1 MKRLLSPHEI
11 AMLFVLLTSP
21 IAVEL
26 ADPDVA
32 SLQRERLVELVTTAV
47 DVAEFKLTS
56 EGVELIRRFESMKG
70 DT

>member
-47 DVAEFKLTS
+47 DAAEFKLTS
-56 EGVELIRRFESMKG
+56 EGVELIRRFVSMKG
-70 DT
+70 DA

>member
-21 IAVEL
+21 AVVDF

-32 SLQRERLVELVTTAV
+32 SLQRESLVELVATASDTT
-47 DVAEFKLTS
+47 EFKLTS
-56 EGVELIRRFESMKG
+56 EGVELIKRFESLKG
-70 DT
+70 GA

>member
-1 MKRLLSPHEI
+1 MNRLLSPHEI

-32 SLQRERLVELVTTAV
+32 SLQQERLVELVTTAV
-47 DVAEFKLTS
+47 DAAEFKLKS
-56 EGVELIRRFESMKG
+56 EGAELIRRFESMRG
-70 DT
+70 DA

>member
-21 IAVEL
+21 TAVEL

-32 SLQRERLVELVTTAV
+32 SLQQERLVELVATAV
-47 DVAEFKLTS
+47 DAPEFKLTS
-56 EGVELIRRFESMKG
+56 KGVELIKRFGSIKG
-70 DT
+70 DD